1 MTRMSAVEV
10 LDEVEWLLDGGVH
23 PLMVCQVMNR
33 KANSIEKAAAR
44 LGRDRVRVAFS
55 AVAKQER
62 EARERAALKRAER
75 EVAA

>member
-1 MTRMSAVEV
+1 MSAVEV

-33 KANSIEKAAAR
+33 RPDSVEKAAAR

-55 AVAKQER
+55 AVSKQER
-62 EARERAALKRAER
+62 VVRERAALKRAER